1 MATCLDAQNV
11 PTLPG
16 IPPREVEATWS
27 YVKDMLVD
35 LINNTRA
42 ANESMRT
49 YVTDNGESGDW
60 LAAAS

>member
-1 MATCLDAQNV
+1 
-11 PTLPG
+11 
-16 IPPREVEATWS
+16 
-27 YVKDMLVD
+27 MLVD
-35 LINNTRA
+35 LINNTRD